1 MGHGVT
7 KGVVDDKFIARTTEL
22 EECART
28 LANQFRTLDNYRPW
42 TMPKVFVDDKRDVL
56 DVSALDEPSWNRNT
70 INYTYSEQVMG
81 GPGSQGGTVGD
92 LIGMK
97 WQADFMAVE
106 ERAFRTRHASYSRCA
121 AFMHGRLQGHGKEN
135 RGVFSFLRD
144 GVKNF
149 IEAGRAHGA
158 EDSRERSNT

>member
-7 KGVVDDKFIARTTEL
+7 KGFVDDTFSARIDEL

-28 LANQFRTLDNYRPW
+28 LATQFRTLDNYRPW
-42 TMPKVFVDDKRDVL
+42 TMPKVFVDDERDVL
-56 DVSALDEPSWNRNT
+56 DVPALDEPSWNRNT

-81 GPGSQGGTVGD
+81 GPGAQGGTVGD

-97 WQADFMAVE
+97 WQADFMAAE

-121 AFMHGRLQGHGKEN
+121 ALMHGRLDGHGKEN
-135 RGVFSFLRD
+135 LGVFSFLRD
-144 GVKNF
+144 GVKN
-149 IEAGRAHGA
+149 IMEAGRAHGA
-158 EDSRERSNT
+158 EDSRERSNA